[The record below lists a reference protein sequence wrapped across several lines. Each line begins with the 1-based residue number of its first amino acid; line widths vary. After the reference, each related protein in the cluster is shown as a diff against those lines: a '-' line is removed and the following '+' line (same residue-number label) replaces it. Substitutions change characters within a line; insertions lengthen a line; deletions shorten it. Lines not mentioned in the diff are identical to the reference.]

1 MKGNTRKVTSLGGV
15 LNLLRQL
22 MSADLPLGLTAAVSA
37 ADAAIQKKF
46 FGSRATF
53 LIISNKE
60 MGDTTKIV
68 ESLEESGL
76 LIIGVSETIQ
86 KITQNN
92 KKADFL
98 ECYKV
103 SYLLV
108 Y

>member
-37 ADAAIQKKF
+37 ADAAIQKNF
-46 FGSRATF
+46 FGSGATS

-68 ESLEESGL
+68 ESLDESGL

-98 ECYKV
+98 ECY
-103 SYLLV
+103 
-108 Y
+108 

>member
-1 MKGNTRKVTSLGGV
+1 
-15 LNLLRQL
+15 
-22 MSADLPLGLTAAVSA
+22 
-37 ADAAIQKKF
+37 
-46 FGSRATF
+46 
-53 LIISNKE
+53 

-92 KKADFL
+92 KKVDFL
-98 ECYKV
+98 ECYKT

>member
-92 KKADFL
+92 KKQISWN
-98 ECYKV
+98 V
-103 SYLLV
+103 IRYLTC
-108 Y
+108 

>member
-37 ADAAIQKKF
+37 ADAAIKKKF

-98 ECYKV
+98 ECYKI